1 MKRTLVIVESAE
13 PARVEEALRAALGLT
28 LRGAAVEV
36 WLPADRPLTATAQRA
51 VAVLASFGH
60 RVGPGGAPGEP
71 AEQPEEKR
79 EEKGAGAGG
88 ALAGADAVEV
98 WT

>member
-1 MKRTLVIVESAE
+1 MSEADGGLASKKRTLIIVETRE

-36 WLPADRPLTATAQRA
+36 WLPSDRPLTALGRRA
-51 VAVLASFGH
+51 LGVLETFGH
-60 RVGPGGAPGEP
+60 TVRPSGDA
-71 AEQPEEKR
+71 AS
-79 EEKGAGAGG
+79 
-88 ALAGADAVEV
+88 LAASDAVEV